1 MVSKELKN
9 QLKKSMAAWIL
20 KTEASTVIS
29 VKRNSFYQHD
39 LYQIFPDTSDTNNVS
54 QNKPCKNNHIVT
66 QVGRL

>member
-1 MVSKELKN
+1 
-9 QLKKSMAAWIL
+9 MAAWIL